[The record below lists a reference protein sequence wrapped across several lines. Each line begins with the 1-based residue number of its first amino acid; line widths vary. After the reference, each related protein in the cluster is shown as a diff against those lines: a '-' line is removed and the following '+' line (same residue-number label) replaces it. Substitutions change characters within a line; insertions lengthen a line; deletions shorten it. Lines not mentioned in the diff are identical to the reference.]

1 MRENRLANIALVPP
15 PENVATGRSLL
26 TGPKKTGKQSALLRK
41 SDPTVETPVM
51 STFVPS
57 ASARKM
63 AASIKKK
70 TSSFTT
76 KEFEQ
81 FSPGAVKSN
90 FKDEIPGIKIC
101 QYERETEVLVA
112 ENVERPFLKTT
123 KVDAKKTLASV
134 SLPIKPKAR
143 VGEGNPEQPPLEAT
157 GIKSPPKYKPKDKVL
172 ERKEGLSRERTKVK
186 SKSISDSL
194 SKKFPYLSNWIKDD
208 PVLFP
213 LKATK
218 AKSKGKLP
226 ISSELG
232 PRPLREI
239 GSEDKTLSSR
249 GPGSLL
255 NGGLVALEAIK
266 PAQKSLAIDAKIHR
280 PTPRVKLSV
289 ELQETTD
296 LLFQDVICTSDPDPP
311 YTPLRYQ
318 IDAPSL
324 LKKRKLKPQ
333 SINRYWSHQLYESNG
348 ESVEVHYCD
357 TFEKANDIAKLF
369 MKDNMIGFDMEWLSC
384 STKSESPRYIA
395 FHISALFE
403 MSS

>member
-1 MRENRLANIALVPP
+1 MQS
-15 PENVATGRSLL
+15 TLL
-26 TGPKKTGKQSALLRK
+26 KK
-41 SDPTVETPVM
+41 SDSTVETPVM

-90 FKDEIPGIKIC
+90 FKDETPGIKIY
-101 QYERETEVLVA
+101 QYETEAEVLLSG
-112 ENVERPFLKTT
+112 NVEPPLLKAT
-123 KVDAKKTLASV
+123 KVDANKTLANV
-134 SLPIKPKAR
+134 SLPNKPKAWA
-143 VGEGNPEQPPLEAT
+143 GKDGPEKSPLEAT
-157 GIKSPPKYKPKDKVL
+157 KTKSPPKYKPKDKL
-172 ERKEGLSRERTKVK
+172 LARKEGLTRKGTKVK
-186 SKSISDSL
+186 SKSL
-194 SKKFPYLSNWIKDD
+194 SNPLAKKFPYLSNWIKDD

-213 LKATK
+213 LKAAK
-218 AKSKGKLP
+218 AKSEGEPPK
-226 ISSELG
+226 SSKLG
-232 PRPLREI
+232 PRREI
-239 GSEDKTLSSR
+239 GPENKALSSK

-255 NGGLVALEAIK
+255 NGGLVTMEAIK
-266 PAQKSLAIDAKIHR
+266 PAQEFLTKVHQPIPH
-280 PTPRVKLSV
+280 VKLSV
-289 ELQETTD
+289 ESQETTD
-296 LLFQDVICTSDPDPP
+296 LLFQDLICTSNPDSP

-318 IDAPSL
+318 IDVSSL
-324 LKKRKLKPQ
+324 SKKRRLKPQ

-348 ESVEVHYCD
+348 DSVEVHYCD

-384 STKSESPRYIA
+384 STKSDSPRYIE

-403 MSS
+403 MSSQPLIALSGLTHR